1 MKKRFLGVIA
11 AALLFAT
18 LCPAPARADDNYSIT
33 LSPRFGQTE
42 ARSMLD
48 MINAFRTGSEAF
60 YWNEANTE
68 TVASQG
74 APLAYSY
81 ALEEI
86 AMRRA
91 AEIALSFSHTR
102 PDGTRC
108 FTALA
113 SDGTRSWGENIAA
126 GTTTA
131 NAAFTL
137 WREDDKKYSGQG
149 HRRNMLKT
157 NFQTVGVGH
166 AVVDGVHF
174 WVQEFSY
181 YKDSTAQTEA
191 LDTEQT
197 VTVSVAPAQ
206 IQTLGNLTATPER
219 IPMMTGGRA
228 ALPTVNVSLKLSDAW
243 PNRETV
249 VGVQAVWTSADD
261 SICKV
266 SGQEV
271 LPVAMGGT
279 TLTGTALGRTVSVGV
294 NVMGTGG
301 APGGTGYT
309 VSGAPVGNEYRVTLT
324 NPAPVTVAVMYFDA
338 GGKFLSAAT
347 RAVQADAG
355 SVSFPLSAAST
366 TRVALLNSAYAPLCV
381 YG

>member
-11 AALLFAT
+11 AALLFVT
-18 LCPAPARADDNYSIT
+18 LWPAAARADEANNSIL
-33 LSPRFGQTE
+33 LSPTFGQTD
-42 ARSMLD
+42 ARGMLD
-48 MINAFRTGSEAF
+48 MINAFRTGDEAF
-60 YWNEANTE
+60 YWNETNTE
-68 TVASQG
+68 SVASQG

-86 AMRRA
+86 AMQRA

-102 PDGTRC
+102 PDNTRC

-113 SDGTRSWGENIAA
+113 SDGTRSYGENIAA

-157 NFQTVGVGH
+157 DFQAVGVGH
-166 AVVDGVHF
+166 AVVGGVHF

-181 YKDSTAQTEA
+181 STDSMAQAAA
-191 LDTEQT
+191 LDTERT

-206 IQTLGNLTATPER
+206 IQTLGDLTATPES
-219 IPMMTGGRA
+219 IELSAGGRA
-228 ALPTVNVSLKLSDAW
+228 ALPVVTVPLKLSGAW
-243 PNRETV
+243 PDRETP
-249 VGVQAVWTSADD
+249 VGVVPVWTSGN
-261 SICKV
+261 SGICTV
-266 SGQEV
+266 AGQEV
-271 LPVAMGGT
+271 SGAAAGSTSLI
-279 TLTGTALGRTVSVGV
+279 GTAFGRSVSVPVTVSDEPS
-294 NVMGTGG
+294 
-301 APGGTGYT
+301 APAYT
-309 VSGAPVGNEYRVTLT
+309 VSGAPTGNEYRVTLT

-355 SVSFPLSAAST
+355 SVSFPLTAAST
-366 TRVALLNSAYAPLCV
+366 TRVALLDTSYAPLCV

>member
-11 AALLFAT
+11 AACLVVT
-18 LCPAPARADDNYSIT
+18 LCPAPARADDNYSMI

-42 ARSMLD
+42 ARAMLD

-60 YWNEANTE
+60 YWDETNTE
-68 TVASQG
+68 SVASQG

-102 PDGTRC
+102 PDTTRC

-126 GTTTA
+126 GTVTA

-137 WREDDKKYSGQG
+137 WREDDKNYSGQG

-166 AVVDGVHF
+166 AVVGGVHF

-181 YKDSTAQTEA
+181 YTDSMAKTAA
-191 LDTEQT
+191 VDTERT
-197 VTVSVAPAQ
+197 VSVSVAPAQ
-206 IQTLGNLTATPER
+206 IQSIGDLTATPER
-219 IPMMTGGRA
+219 IELREGGRA
-228 ALPTVNVSLKLSDAW
+228 ALPTVNVSLKLSGAW
-243 PNRETV
+243 PNRETP
-249 VGVQAVWTSADD
+249 VGVEPVWTSGN
-261 SICKV
+261 SGICTV
-266 SGQEV
+266 AGQEV
-271 LPVAMGGT
+271 SGAAAGST
-279 TLTGTALGRTVSVGV
+279 TLTGTALDRTVSVPV
-294 NVMGTGG
+294 TVSGG
-301 APGGTGYT
+301 AQPAYT
-309 VSGAPVGNEYRVTLT
+309 VSGGPEGGEYRVKLT

-355 SVSFPLSAAST
+355 SVSFPLAAAST
-366 TRVALLNSAYAPLCV
+366 ARVALLDTAYAPLCV
-381 YG
+381 YGEG